1 MNWEAIRRIGKM
13 DESELWHPKR
23 TERPILLNNI
33 THAAEGARELLPK
46 FNQAVELLKQVG
58 NSRDELWEST
68 YDELFENIEMFL
80 RELEG
85 SDG

>member
-1 MNWEAIRRIGKM
+1 MSCDAIRALLALSPETAGEVVIGNPNEIWPELQRLM
-13 DESELWHPKR
+13 SER
-23 TERPILLNNI
+23 D
-33 THAAEGARELLPK
+33 
-46 FNQAVELLKQVG
+46 QAVELLKQVG